1 MECRDYLANQ
11 DSAEHNPNKTSMKE
25 LTIGIDIG
33 GTNTKYGI
41 VDREGNVVFQG
52 SISTT
57 QYEQFKDYFKALSA
71 ALREGIAAINFE
83 HKVIGIGVGAA
94 NGNYYKGT
102 IERATNLPWK
112 GIIPL
117 ADMFRE
123 EFDIPAIVTNDAN
136 AAAVGE
142 LVYGAAKGMKDFV
155 VITLGTGLGSGFVCS
170 GVLLN
175 GKHGIA
181 GEVGH
186 TSVNPAGRYC
196 NCGKRGCLETYV
208 SATGIKRTVY
218 KLLADHLEPSEL
230 RGISFDNLTTKM
242 ITECAVRGDV
252 VALAAFE
259 YTGRILGMKLAETVV
274 HTDPEAIFLFGGLSL
289 AGDLIFKPT
298 IKHMEANLM
307 PLFRGK
313 VKVLPSA
320 LQNQAA
326 PILGAS
332 SLVWNYLDNQQ
343 LKEAI
348 A

>member
-1 MECRDYLANQ
+1 MR
-11 DSAEHNPNKTSMKE
+11 E

-41 VDREGNVVFQG
+41 VDKDGNVVVQG

-57 QYEQFKDYFKALSA
+57 QYEEFNDFFNGMAD
-71 ALREGIAAINFE
+71 ALRDAMKTIKYDFKIL
-83 HKVIGIGVGAA
+83 GIGVGAA

-102 IERATNLPWK
+102 IERATNLKWK

-117 ADMFRE
+117 ADMLTEQFHV
-123 EFDIPAIVTNDAN
+123 PAIVTNDAN

-142 LVYGAAKGMKDFV
+142 MVYGAAKGMKDFI
-155 VITLGTGLGSGFVCS
+155 VITLGTGLGSGFVS
-170 GVLLN
+170 NGLLLN

-218 KLLADHLEPSEL
+218 KLLADHLEASEL

-242 ITECAVRGDV
+242 ITESAVRGDV

-259 YTGRILGMKLAETVV
+259 YTGRILGMKLAETAV

-307 PLFRGK
+307 PVFRGK
-313 VKVLPSA
+313 IKVLPSQ

-332 SLVWNYLDNQQ
+332 SLVWNYLDNTQ
-343 LKEAI
+343 LKEAVV
-348 A
+348 

>member
-1 MECRDYLANQ
+1 
-11 DSAEHNPNKTSMKE
+11 MKD

-41 VDREGNVVFQG
+41 VDRAGNVLHQG
-52 SISTT
+52 NIPTT
-57 QYEQFKDYFKALSA
+57 QYEEFQDYFDGMADALKK
-71 ALREGIAAINFE
+71 GIQELSGDTRI
-83 HKVIGIGVGAA
+83 VGIGVGAA
-94 NGNYYKGT
+94 NGNYYTGN
-102 IERATNLPWK
+102 IERATNLKWK
-112 GIIPL
+112 GVLPL
-117 ADMFRE
+117 ARLFKE
-123 EFDIPAIVTNDAN
+123 EFDVPCILTNDAN

-142 LVYGAAKGMKDFV
+142 MIYGNAKNMKDFV
-155 VITLGTGLGSGFVCS
+155 VITLGTGLGSGFVCG

-175 GKHGIA
+175 GHHGIA

-230 RGISFDNLTTKM
+230 RGISFEDLNTKM
-242 ITECAVRGDV
+242 ISEAAHRGDV
-252 VALAAFE
+252 VAIEAFE

-274 HTDPEAIFLFGGLSL
+274 HTDPEAIFLFGGLSM
-289 AGDLIFKPT
+289 AGDLIFRPT

-313 VKVLPSA
+313 IKVLPSA
-320 LQNQAA
+320 MQNQAA

-332 SLVWNYLDNQQ
+332 SLVWDYLDKLQ
-343 LKEAI
+343 LKSELA
-348 A
+348 

>member
-1 MECRDYLANQ
+1 MR
-11 DSAEHNPNKTSMKE
+11 E

-41 VDREGNVVFQG
+41 VDRSGQVIYQG
-52 SISTT
+52 SIKTT
-57 QYEQFKDYFKALSA
+57 QFEEFRDYFNGLSL
-71 ALREGIAAINFE
+71 ALREAIAKVTVD
-83 HKVIGIGVGAA
+83 HKILGIGVGAA

-117 ADMFRE
+117 ADMLRE
-123 EFDIPAIVTNDAN
+123 EFQIPAIITNDAN

-142 LVYGAAKGMKDFV
+142 MVYGSAKGMRDFI
-155 VITLGTGLGSGFVCS
+155 VITLGTGLGSGFVS
-170 GVLLN
+170 NGQLLN

-186 TSVNPAGRYC
+186 TSVNPAGRFC

-208 SATGIKRTVY
+208 SATGIRRTVY
-218 KLLADHLEPSEL
+218 KLLADHLEDSEL
-230 RGISFDNLTTKM
+230 RGISFDNLNTKM
-242 ITECAVRGDV
+242 ITDAAVRGDV

-298 IKHMEANLM
+298 IRHMEANLM

-313 VKVLPSA
+313 VKVLPSG

-332 SLVWNYLDNQQ
+332 SLVWNYLDNVQTVQ
-343 LKEAI
+343 PTANTPQPI
-348 A
+348 QH

>member
-1 MECRDYLANQ
+1 
-11 DSAEHNPNKTSMKE
+11 MKE

-41 VDREGNVVFQG
+41 VDQGGQVVFQG
-52 SISTT
+52 SIKTT
-57 QYEQFKDYFKALSA
+57 EFEEFRDYFKGLST
-71 ALREGIAAINFE
+71 ALRDGMSHLKGD
-83 HKVIGIGVGAA
+83 HKILGIGVGAA

-117 ADMFRE
+117 ADMLKE
-123 EFDIPAIVTNDAN
+123 EFQIPAIITNDAN

-142 LVYGAAKGMKDFV
+142 MVYGSAKGMKDFI
-155 VITLGTGLGSGFVCS
+155 VITLGTGLGSGFVAN
-170 GVLLN
+170 GQLLN

-186 TSVNPAGRYC
+186 TSVNPAGRFC

-208 SATGIKRTVY
+208 SATGIRRTVY
-218 KLLADHLEPSEL
+218 KLLADHLEASEL
-230 RGISFDNLTTKM
+230 RSISFDKLNTKM
-242 ITECAVRGDV
+242 ITDAAVLGDI

-298 IKHMEANLM
+298 IRHMEANLM

-313 VKVLPSA
+313 IKVLPSG

-332 SLVWNYLDNQQ
+332 SLVWNYLENKQNQ
-343 LKEAI
+343 LKEIVA
-348 A
+348 

>member
-1 MECRDYLANQ
+1 MR
-11 DSAEHNPNKTSMKE
+11 E

-41 VDREGNVVFQG
+41 VDKEGNVVVQG

-57 QYEQFKDYFKALSA
+57 QYEEFNDFFNGMAD
-71 ALREGIAAINFE
+71 ALREAMKTIPYDFKIL
-83 HKVIGIGVGAA
+83 GIGVGAA

-102 IERATNLPWK
+102 IERATNLKWK

-117 ADMFRE
+117 ADMLTEQFHV
-123 EFDIPAIVTNDAN
+123 PAIVTNDAN

-142 LVYGAAKGMKDFV
+142 MVYGAAKGMKDFI
-155 VITLGTGLGSGFVCS
+155 VITLGTGLGSGFVS
-170 GVLLN
+170 NGLLLN

-218 KLLADHLEPSEL
+218 KLLADHLEASEL

-242 ITECAVRGDV
+242 ITESAVRGDV

-259 YTGRILGMKLAETVV
+259 YTGRILGMKLAETAV

-307 PLFRGK
+307 PVFRGK
-313 VKVLPSA
+313 IKVLPSQ

-332 SLVWNYLDNQQ
+332 SLVWNYLDNTQ

-348 A
+348 V

>member
-1 MECRDYLANQ
+1 MR
-11 DSAEHNPNKTSMKE
+11 E
-25 LTIGIDIG
+25 LTVGIDIG

-41 VDREGNVVFQG
+41 VDREGNVVFQAR
-52 SISTT
+52 ISTA
-57 QYEQFKDYFKALSA
+57 QYEAFKDYFDALAA
-71 ALREGIAAINFE
+71 ALREAIGGVKEEN
-83 HKVIGIGVGAA
+83 KILGIGVGAA

-102 IERATNLPWK
+102 IERATNLKWK

-117 ADMFRE
+117 AEMLRE
-123 EFDIPAIVTNDAN
+123 EFNIPAIITNDAN

-142 LVYGAAKGMKDFV
+142 MVYGAAKGMKDFI
-155 VITLGTGLGSGFVCS
+155 VITLGTGLGSGFVAN
-170 GVLLN
+170 GQLLN

-186 TSVNPAGRYC
+186 TSVNPAGRWC

-230 RGISFDNLTTKM
+230 RGISFDNLNTKM
-242 ITECAVRGDV
+242 ITEAAIRGDI

-298 IKHMEANLM
+298 IRHMEANLM

-313 VKVLPSA
+313 VKVLPSG

-332 SLVWNYLDNQQ
+332 SLVWNYLDNRERQFE
-343 LKEAI
+343 KVRA
-348 A
+348 

>member
-1 MECRDYLANQ
+1 MR
-11 DSAEHNPNKTSMKE
+11 E

-41 VDREGNVVFQG
+41 VDRAGNVVFHG
-52 SISTT
+52 NISTI
-57 QYEQFKDYFKALSA
+57 QYEEFKNYFAGLSD
-71 ALREGIAAINFE
+71 ALRQAIKTIPGA
-83 HKVIGIGVGAA
+83 HKLMGVGVGAA

-102 IERATNLPWK
+102 IERATNLKWK

-117 ADMFRE
+117 ADMIKE
-123 EFDIPAIVTNDAN
+123 EFDLPAIVTNDAN

-142 LVYGAAKGMKDFV
+142 MVYGSAKGMKDFV
-155 VITLGTGLGSGFVCS
+155 VITLGTGLGSGFVTN
-170 GVLLN
+170 GQLLN

-242 ITECAVRGDV
+242 ITESAVRGDL

-259 YTGRILGMKLAETVV
+259 YTGRILGMKLAETIV

-313 VKVLPSA
+313 IKVLPSG

-332 SLVWNYLDNQQ
+332 SLVWNYLDNLQP
-343 LKEAI
+343 KEAI

>member
-1 MECRDYLANQ
+1 
-11 DSAEHNPNKTSMKE
+11 MKE
-25 LTIGIDIG
+25 VTVGIDIG
-33 GTNTKYGI
+33 GTNTKMGL
-41 VDREGNVVFQG
+41 VDRDGSVLLQGNIKTTAFSEFRDFFDG
-52 SISTT
+52 MASTLRGLL
-57 QYEQFKDYFKALSA
+57 KDLPADHQLM
-71 ALREGIAAINFE
+71 
-83 HKVIGIGVGAA
+83 GIGVGAA
-94 NGNYYKGT
+94 NGNYYTGN
-102 IERATNLPWK
+102 IEHATNLRWK
-112 GIIPL
+112 GILPL
-117 ADMFRE
+117 AKMFRE
-123 EFDIPAIVTNDAN
+123 EFHVPCILTNDAN

-142 LVYGAAKGMKDFV
+142 MVYGNAKTMKNFV
-155 VITLGTGLGSGFVCS
+155 VITLGTGLGSGFVCG

-175 GKHGIA
+175 GHHGIA

-186 TSVNPAGRYC
+186 TSVNPTGRYC

-230 RGISFDNLTTKM
+230 RGISFDNLNTKM
-242 ITECAVRGDV
+242 ITEAAHRGDI
-252 VALAAFE
+252 VAKEAFE

-298 IKHMEANLM
+298 IRHMEANLM

-313 VKVLPSA
+313 IKILSSA

-332 SLVWNYLDNQQ
+332 SLVWDYFEKQ
-343 LKEAI
+343 KMEI

>member
-1 MECRDYLANQ
+1 
-11 DSAEHNPNKTSMKE
+11 MKE

-41 VDREGNVVFQG
+41 VDKEGSVIYQG
-52 SISTT
+52 SIPTAKHD
-57 QYEQFKDYFKALSA
+57 EFKDYFKDLCD
-71 ALREGIAAINFE
+71 ALRSTMDSLKGQNKIL
-83 HKVIGIGVGAA
+83 GIGVGAA

-102 IERATNLPWK
+102 IERATNLKWK

-123 EFDIPAIVTNDAN
+123 EFDLPTIITNDAN

-142 LVYGAAKGMKDFV
+142 MVYGAAKGMKDFI
-155 VITLGTGLGSGFVCS
+155 VITLGTGLGSGFVAN
-170 GVLLN
+170 GQLLN

-181 GEVGH
+181 GELGH

-218 KLLADHLEPSEL
+218 KLLADHLEASEL

-242 ITECAVRGDV
+242 ITECAVRGDE

-259 YTGRILGMKLAETVV
+259 YTGRILGMKLADTVV
-274 HTDPEAIFLFGGLSL
+274 HTDPEAIFIFGGLSL

-298 IKHMEANLM
+298 IRHMEANLM
-307 PLFRGK
+307 PVFRGK
-313 VKVLPSA
+313 VKVLPSG

-332 SLVWNYLDNQQ
+332 SLVWNYLDNTH

-348 A
+348 V

>member
-1 MECRDYLANQ
+1 MR
-11 DSAEHNPNKTSMKE
+11 E
-25 LTIGIDIG
+25 LTVGIDIG

-41 VDREGNVVFQG
+41 VDRAGNVLLQG
-52 SISTT
+52 NISTT
-57 QYEQFKDYFKALSA
+57 QYEEFEHYFDGMAS
-71 ALREGIAAINFE
+71 ALREGIGKLPNDS
-83 HKVIGIGVGAA
+83 KVVGIGVGAA
-94 NGNYYKGT
+94 NGNYYTGT
-102 IERATNLPWK
+102 IERATNLKWK
-112 GIIPL
+112 GVLPL
-117 ADMFRE
+117 AKMFRE
-123 EFDIPAIVTNDAN
+123 EFGVPCMLTNDAN

-142 LVYGAAKGMKDFV
+142 MIYGKAKNMKDFV
-155 VITLGTGLGSGFVCS
+155 VITLGTGLGSGFVCG

-175 GKHGIA
+175 GHHGIA

-218 KLLADHLEPSEL
+218 KLLADHLEPSVL
-230 RGISFDNLTTKM
+230 REISFDNLNTKM
-242 ITECAVRGDV
+242 ITEAALRGDI
-252 VALAAFE
+252 VAQEAFE

-274 HTDPEAIFLFGGLSL
+274 HTDPEAIFLFGGLAQ

-313 VKVLPSA
+313 IKVLPSA
-320 LQNQAA
+320 MQNQAA

-332 SLVWNYLDNQQ
+332 SLVWDHLDKIR
-343 LKEAI
+343 LEVA
-348 A
+348 

>member
-1 MECRDYLANQ
+1 
-11 DSAEHNPNKTSMKE
+11 MKE
-25 LTIGIDIG
+25 ITIGVDIG

-41 VDREGNVVFQG
+41 VDRSGNVLFQDR
-52 SISTT
+52 IKT
-57 QYEQFKDYFKALSA
+57 QEYEEFSDLINDLVKAI
-71 ALREGIAAINFE
+71 RAAIAGLDRSY
-83 HKVIGIGVGAA
+83 HLVGVGVGAA

-102 IERATNLPWK
+102 IEHATNLKWK

-117 ADMFRE
+117 AEMLSK
-123 EFDIPAIVTNDAN
+123 PLGVPVLVTNDAN

-142 LVYGAAKGMKDFV
+142 MVYGAARDMKDFV
-155 VITLGTGLGSGFVCS
+155 VITLGTGLGSGFVAN
-170 GVLLN
+170 GKLIN

-181 GEVGH
+181 GELGH
-186 TSVNPAGRYC
+186 TTVNYAGRFC

-208 SATGIKRTVY
+208 SATGIKRSVY

-230 RGISFDNLTTKM
+230 RGISFDNLNTKM
-242 ITECAVRGDV
+242 ITEAAIRGDV
-252 VALAAFE
+252 VAREAFE
-259 YTGRILGMKLAETVV
+259 YTGRILGTKLAETVV

-313 VKVLPSA
+313 VKILPSG

-332 SLVWNYLDNQQ
+332 SLVWNHLEEKD
-343 LKEAI
+343 KI
-348 A
+348 SI

>member
-1 MECRDYLANQ
+1 MR
-11 DSAEHNPNKTSMKE
+11 E

-41 VDREGNVVFQG
+41 VDKEGNVVVQG

-57 QYEQFKDYFKALSA
+57 QYEEFNDFFNGMAD
-71 ALREGIAAINFE
+71 ALREAMKTIPYDFKIL
-83 HKVIGIGVGAA
+83 GIGVGAA

-102 IERATNLPWK
+102 IERATNLKWK

-117 ADMFRE
+117 ADMLTEQFHV
-123 EFDIPAIVTNDAN
+123 PAIVTNDAN

-142 LVYGAAKGMKDFV
+142 MVYGAAKGMKDFI
-155 VITLGTGLGSGFVCS
+155 VITLGTGLGSGFVS
-170 GVLLN
+170 NGLLLN

-218 KLLADHLEPSEL
+218 KLLADHLEASEL

-242 ITECAVRGDV
+242 ITESAVRGDV
-252 VALAAFE
+252 VAFAAFE
-259 YTGRILGMKLAETVV
+259 YTGRILGMKLAETAV

-307 PLFRGK
+307 PVFRGK
-313 VKVLPSA
+313 IKVLPSQ

-332 SLVWNYLDNQQ
+332 SLVWNYLDNTQ

-348 A
+348 V

>member
-1 MECRDYLANQ
+1 
-11 DSAEHNPNKTSMKE
+11 MKE

-33 GTNTKYGI
+33 GTNTKFGL
-41 VDREGNVVFQG
+41 VDKQG
-52 SISTT
+52 QVISHGRISTAKH
-57 QYEQFKDYFKALSA
+57 EEFRDYFKDLSN
-71 ALREGIAAINFE
+71 ALRTEMD
-83 HKVIGIGVGAA
+83 KVAGEYKMLGIGVGAA

-102 IERATNLPWK
+102 IERATNLKWK

-117 ADMFRE
+117 AEMFKE
-123 EFDIPAIVTNDAN
+123 EFDLPAIITNDAN

-142 LVYGAAKGMKDFV
+142 MVYGAAKKMKDFI
-155 VITLGTGLGSGFVCS
+155 VITLGTGLGSGFVS
-170 GVLLN
+170 NGMLLN

-181 GEVGH
+181 GELGH

-230 RGISFDNLTTKM
+230 RGISFDNLNTKM
-242 ITECAVRGDV
+242 ITEYAIRGDD

-259 YTGRILGMKLAETVV
+259 YTGRILGMKLADTVV

-298 IKHMEANLM
+298 IRHMEANLM

-313 VKVLPSA
+313 IKVLPSA

-332 SLVWNYLDNQQ
+332 SLVWNYLEN
-343 LKEAI
+343 EPANRMI
-348 A
+348 VT

>member
-1 MECRDYLANQ
+1 
-11 DSAEHNPNKTSMKE
+11 MKE

-41 VDREGNVVFQG
+41 VDRQGNVVFQG
-52 SISTT
+52 SISTA
-57 QYEQFKDYFKALSA
+57 QYEEFKDYFAGLSK
-71 ALREGIAAINFE
+71 ALREAIKAVPGA
-83 HKVIGIGVGAA
+83 HKMMGVGVGAA

-102 IERATNLPWK
+102 IERATNLKWK

-117 ADMFRE
+117 ADMIRE
-123 EFDIPAIVTNDAN
+123 EFDLPAIITNDAN

-142 LVYGAAKGMKDFV
+142 MVYGAAKGMKDFV
-155 VITLGTGLGSGFVCS
+155 VITLGTGLGSGFVTN
-170 GVLLN
+170 GQLLN

-186 TSVNPAGRYC
+186 TSVNPAGRQC

-242 ITECAVRGDV
+242 ITESAVRGDI

-259 YTGRILGMKLAETVV
+259 YTGRILGMKLAETIV

-298 IKHMEANLM
+298 IKHMEAKLM
-307 PLFRGK
+307 HLFRGK
-313 VKVLPSA
+313 IKVLPSG

-332 SLVWNYLDNQQ
+332 SLVWNYLDNTQ
-343 LKEAI
+343 LKEVVV
-348 A
+348 

>member
-1 MECRDYLANQ
+1 
-11 DSAEHNPNKTSMKE
+11 MKE
-25 LTIGIDIG
+25 LTVGIDIG

-41 VDREGNVVFQG
+41 VDREGNVLHQG
-52 SISTT
+52 SIPTT
-57 QYEQFKDYFKALSA
+57 QYENFEDYFDAMA
-71 ALREGIAAINFE
+71 AAISEGEKNLPVAG
-83 HKVIGIGVGAA
+83 KIIGVGVGAA
-94 NGNYYKGT
+94 NGNYYTGN
-102 IERATNLPWK
+102 IEHATNLKWK
-112 GIIPL
+112 GVLPL
-117 ADMFRE
+117 AKMFKE
-123 EFDIPAIVTNDAN
+123 KMNVPCILTNDAN

-142 LVYGAAKGMKDFV
+142 MVYGNAQGMKDFIV
-155 VITLGTGLGSGFVCS
+155 VTLGTGLGSGFVCG

-175 GKHGIA
+175 GHHGIA
-181 GEVGH
+181 GEMGH

-218 KLLADHLEPSEL
+218 KLLADHLETSEL
-230 RGISFDNLTTKM
+230 RGISFDNLSTKM
-242 ITECAVRGDV
+242 ITEAAHRGDV

-307 PLFRGK
+307 PVFRGK

-320 LQNQAA
+320 LQNQVA

-332 SLVWNYLDNQQ
+332 SLVWDHFGK
-343 LKEAI
+343 KEKLVVG
-348 A
+348 

>member
-1 MECRDYLANQ
+1 MA
-11 DSAEHNPNKTSMKE
+11 KE

-41 VDREGNVVFQG
+41 VDRNGNVLYHG

-57 QYEQFKDYFKALSA
+57 QFEEFKDFFNGLSA
-71 ALREGIAAINFE
+71 ALRVAIQSVPGDN
-83 HKVIGIGVGAA
+83 KIIGVGIGAA

-102 IERATNLPWK
+102 IERATNLKWK

-117 ADMFRE
+117 AEMFKE
-123 EFDIPAIVTNDAN
+123 EFDLPAIVTNDAN

-142 LVYGAAKGMKDFV
+142 MIYGAAKGMKDFV
-155 VITLGTGLGSGFVCS
+155 VITLGTGLGSGFVAN
-170 GVLLN
+170 GQLLN

-186 TSVNPAGRYC
+186 TSVNPAGRNC

-208 SATGIKRTVY
+208 SATGIRRTVY
-218 KLLADHLEPSEL
+218 KLLADHLEDSEL

-242 ITECAVRGDV
+242 ITESAVRGDV

-313 VKVLPSA
+313 IKVLPSG

-326 PILGAS
+326 PIIGAS
-332 SLVWNYLDNQQ
+332 SLVWNYPDSD
-343 LKEAI
+343 KAVM

>member
-1 MECRDYLANQ
+1 
-11 DSAEHNPNKTSMKE
+11 MKE

-41 VDREGNVVFQG
+41 VDRDGNVLHQG
-52 SISTT
+52 NIVTT
-57 QYEQFKDYFKALSA
+57 DYEEFHDYFDAMA
-71 ALREGIAAINFE
+71 DALREGMHFLPKDS
-83 HKVIGIGVGAA
+83 KVVGIGVGAA
-94 NGNYYKGT
+94 NGNYYNGT
-102 IERATNLPWK
+102 IEFATNLRWK
-112 GIIPL
+112 GVLPL
-117 ADMFRE
+117 AKMFKE
-123 EFDIPAIVTNDAN
+123 EFNIPCILTNDAN

-142 LVYGAAKGMKDFV
+142 LIYGNAKGMKDFV
-155 VITLGTGLGSGFVCS
+155 VITLGTGLGSGFVCN
-170 GVLLN
+170 GKLLN

-208 SATGIKRTVY
+208 SATGIKRSVY

-230 RGISFDNLTTKM
+230 RGISFENLNTKM
-242 ITECAVRGDV
+242 ITEAALRGDL
-252 VALAAFE
+252 VAKAAFE

-298 IKHMEANLM
+298 IKHMEENLM
-307 PLFRGK
+307 PMFRGK

-320 LQNQAA
+320 LQNQVA

-332 SLVWNYLDNQQ
+332 SLVWDHLDS
-343 LKEAI
+343 LKEEI
-348 A
+348 VNN

>member
-1 MECRDYLANQ
+1 
-11 DSAEHNPNKTSMKE
+11 MKE
-25 LTIGIDIG
+25 ITIGVDIG

-41 VDREGNVVFQG
+41 VDRSGNVLFQDR
-52 SISTT
+52 IKT
-57 QYEQFKDYFKALSA
+57 QEYEEFSDLVKDLVKA
-71 ALREGIAAINFE
+71 IHAAIAGLDRSY
-83 HKVIGIGVGAA
+83 HLVGVGVGAA

-102 IERATNLPWK
+102 IEHATNLKWK

-117 ADMFRE
+117 AEMLSK
-123 EFDIPAIVTNDAN
+123 PLGVPVLVTNDAN

-142 LVYGAAKGMKDFV
+142 MVYGAARDMKDFV
-155 VITLGTGLGSGFVCS
+155 VITLGTGLGSGFVAN
-170 GVLLN
+170 GKLIN

-181 GEVGH
+181 GELGH
-186 TSVNPAGRYC
+186 TTVNYAGRFC

-208 SATGIKRTVY
+208 SATGIKRSVY

-230 RGISFDNLTTKM
+230 RGISFDNLNTKM
-242 ITECAVRGDV
+242 ITEAAIRGDV
-252 VALAAFE
+252 VAREAFE
-259 YTGRILGMKLAETVV
+259 YTGRILGTKLAETVV

-313 VKVLPSA
+313 VKILPSG

-332 SLVWNYLDNQQ
+332 SLVWNHLEEKD
-343 LKEAI
+343 KI
-348 A
+348 SI

>member
-1 MECRDYLANQ
+1 
-11 DSAEHNPNKTSMKE
+11 MKE
-25 LTIGIDIG
+25 LTVGIDIG

-41 VDREGNVVFQG
+41 VDREGYVHHQG

-57 QYEQFKDYFKALSA
+57 DFEDFKDFFDGMADA
-71 ALREGIAAINFE
+71 IRESISILGKGY
-83 HKVIGIGVGAA
+83 KVVGIGVGAA
-94 NGNYYKGT
+94 NGNYYTGT
-102 IERATNLPWK
+102 IERATNLKWK
-112 GIIPL
+112 DTLPL
-117 ADMFRE
+117 AQMFKD
-123 EFDIPAIVTNDAN
+123 EFNIPCVLTNDAN

-142 LVYGAAKGMKDFV
+142 MIYGNAKGMKDFV
-155 VITLGTGLGSGFVCS
+155 VITLGTGLGSGFVCN
-170 GVLLN
+170 GILLN

-186 TSVNPAGRYC
+186 TSVNPTGRFC

-230 RGISFDNLTTKM
+230 RGISFDNLNTKM
-242 ITECAVRGDV
+242 ITEAALRGDV
-252 VALAAFE
+252 VAKAAFE
-259 YTGRILGMKLAETVV
+259 YTGRILGMKLSETVV
-274 HTDPEAIFLFGGLSL
+274 HTDPEAIFLFGGLSQ

-307 PLFRGK
+307 PLFRNK
-313 VKVLPSA
+313 VKILPSA

-332 SLVWNYLDNQQ
+332 SLVWDFLDKSVA
-343 LKEAI
+343 KERGVAV
-348 A
+348 

>member
-1 MECRDYLANQ
+1 MR
-11 DSAEHNPNKTSMKE
+11 E

-41 VDREGNVVFQG
+41 VDRDGNVVYQG

-57 QYEQFKDYFKALSA
+57 QYEEFQDYFGGLSA
-71 ALREGIAAINFE
+71 ALREAIKSIPGE
-83 HKVIGIGVGAA
+83 HKLMGVGVGAA

-102 IERATNLPWK
+102 IERATNLKWK

-117 ADMFRE
+117 ADMIKQ
-123 EFDIPAIVTNDAN
+123 EFDLPAIITNDAN

-142 LVYGAAKGMKDFV
+142 MVYGAAKGMKDFV
-155 VITLGTGLGSGFVCS
+155 VITLGTGLGSGFVTN
-170 GVLLN
+170 GQLMN

-186 TSVNPAGRYC
+186 TSVNPAGRFC

-242 ITECAVRGDV
+242 ITECAVRGDI

-313 VKVLPSA
+313 IKVLPSG

-332 SLVWNYLDNQQ
+332 SLVWNYLDNKHPQ
-343 LKEAI
+343 EAI

>member
-1 MECRDYLANQ
+1 MR
-11 DSAEHNPNKTSMKE
+11 E
-25 LTIGIDIG
+25 LTVGIDIG

-41 VDREGNVVFQG
+41 VDKDGNVVFQG

-57 QYEQFKDYFKALSA
+57 QHEEFKDYFNSLATA
-71 ALREGIAAINFE
+71 IRESISNLQGDN
-83 HKVIGIGVGAA
+83 KVLGIGVGAA
-94 NGNYYKGT
+94 NGNYYTGT
-102 IERATNLPWK
+102 IERATNLRWK

-117 ADMFRE
+117 AEMLTEQFH
-123 EFDIPAIVTNDAN
+123 IPAIITNDAN

-142 LVYGAAKGMKDFV
+142 MVYGAAKGMKDFI
-155 VITLGTGLGSGFVCS
+155 VITLGTGLGSGFVCN
-170 GVLLN
+170 GLLLN

-186 TSVNPAGRYC
+186 TSVNPAGRFC

-259 YTGRILGMKLAETVV
+259 YTGRILGMKLAETAV

-307 PLFRGK
+307 PVFRGK
-313 VKVLPSA
+313 IKVLPSE

-332 SLVWNYLDNQQ
+332 SLVWNYLDNKQ
-343 LKEAI
+343 LKEVI